1 MNFNIGIITSF
12 IFIVL
17 ATSSTPAQSDT
28 INQINADNGRK
39 IGYWVIL
46 GDMSKEKGYDATAKV
61 EEGVYTN
68 SRKNG
73 VWKKYWP
80 NGKLKSEIFYK
91 RGHSTGEYTT
101 YFKNGNVEEKG
112 NMSNGFLVG
121 DYQLFWEN
129 GKPRQNKTFNSLG
142 STEGIVELYYE
153 NGAKELVFNTVNGIE
168 EGESTWFYE
177 NGDVK
182 RTMDFNNG
190 VSDKTED
197 FEMVNPAFEDLN
209 KRIAEKAPVIKGDF
223 NAATVALKDGYGK
236 TYNDD
241 KSILMDGEFKSGML
255 FNGRHY
261 IYDEFGLLDHI
272 QVFQEGIYVG
282 NGIIGKKDK
291 Y

>member
-1 MNFNIGIITSF
+1 MNFKVGIITSF
-12 IFIVL
+12 IFIAL
-17 ATSSTPAQSDT
+17 TTGSLQAQSDT
-28 INQINADNGRK
+28 INQTNSENGRK
-39 IGYWVIL
+39 IGYWIVL
-46 GDMSKEKGYDATAKV
+46 GNMSKEKGYDANAKV
-61 EEGVYTN
+61 EEGIYNN

-73 VWKKYWP
+73 LWKKYWP

-91 RGHSTGEYTT
+91 RGHSTGAYTT

-112 NMSNGFLVG
+112 KMSNGFLVG
-121 DYQLFWEN
+121 EYQLNWEN
-129 GKPRQNKTFNSLG
+129 GKTRQVKNFNSLG
-142 STEGIVELYYE
+142 STEGIVELFYE
-153 NGAKELVFNTVNGIE
+153 NGAKELVFNTINGIE

-182 RTMDFNNG
+182 RTMAFNNG
-190 VSDKTED
+190 VSEKTED
-197 FEMVNPAFEDLN
+197 FQMVNPVFEDLN
-209 KRIAEKAPVIKGDF
+209 KKFAEKAPTIKGAF
-223 NAATVALKDGYGK
+223 NAATVAIKDGYGK
-236 TYNDD
+236 TYNED

-255 FNGRHY
+255 FNVRHY

>member
-1 MNFNIGIITSF
+1 MNFKVGIITSLF
-12 IFIVL
+12 LIGSVL
-17 ATSSTPAQSDT
+17 IPVYSQADT
-28 INQINADNGRK
+28 INQKNPDNGRK

-46 GDMSKEKGYDATAKV
+46 GNMSKEKGYDAAAKV
-61 EEGVYTN
+61 EEGVYNN

-80 NGKLKSEIFYK
+80 NGKLKSEILYK
-91 RGHSTGEYTT
+91 RGHSTGAYTT
-101 YFKNGNVEEKG
+101 YFKNGNVEEQG
-112 NMSNGFLVG
+112 TMRNGFLVG
-121 DYQLFWEN
+121 DYQLNWEN
-129 GKPRQNKTFNSLG
+129 GKTRQVKTFNSLG
-142 STEGIVELYYE
+142 ATEGVVELFYE

-168 EGESTWFYE
+168 EGESTWFFE

-182 RTMDFNNG
+182 RKMAFNNG
-190 VSDKTED
+190 VSEKTED
-197 FEMVNPAFEDLN
+197 FERINPAFKDINE
-209 KRIAEKAPVIKGDF
+209 KIAEKGPKIKGDF
-223 NAATVALKDGYGK
+223 NAATVAIKDGYGK

-272 QVFQEGIYVG
+272 QVYQDGTYVG